1 MVYDDKRILIVKRAV
16 RLKLSKS
23 SSRSKVEV

>member
-1 MVYDDKRILIVKRAV
+1 MIYNDKRIFIVKRAV
-16 RLKLSKS
+16 RLKSSKS